1 MVKRLTFSEVF
12 IMKTKKLAL
21 AGMYAAVGVV
31 CSAFYIPFGITKCF
45 PVQHMINVLCAVTLG
60 PVYAVMCA
68 FTISLIRNLL
78 GTGTPLAFFG
88 SMVGALFAGII
99 YNRTEKIHF
108 AVIGEMVG
116 TGIIGALLS
125 YPVARLL
132 LGNTTVA
139 WYGFVIPFSVSTVCG
154 SMIGY
159 LFLIA
164 LNKATKGSILRD
176 TLK

>member
-1 MVKRLTFSEVF
+1 
-12 IMKTKKLAL
+12 MKTKKLAL

-78 GTGTPLAFFG
+78 GTGTPL
-88 SMVGALFAGII
+88 ALFAGII